1 MTYQFKPNGCCAK
14 QIKITTDNDTI
25 SEIKFIGGCRGNTAG
40 IERLIRNQKISDVA
54 QTLRG
59 ITCRGTTSCPDQLAI
74 ALEQIMDQDSS
85 AA

>member
-14 QIKITTDNDTI
+14 QIKITTEGDI
-25 SEIKFIGGCRGNTAG
+25 IKEVQFVGGCRGNTTG
-40 IERLIRNQKISDVA
+40 IERLIKDQKICDVA

-74 ALEQIMDQDSS
+74 ALEQIVSHDT